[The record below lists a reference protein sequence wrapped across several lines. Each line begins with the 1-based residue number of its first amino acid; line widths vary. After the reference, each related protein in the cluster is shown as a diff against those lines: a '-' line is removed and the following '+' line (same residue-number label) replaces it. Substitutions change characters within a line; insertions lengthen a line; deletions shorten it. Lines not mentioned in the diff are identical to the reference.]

1 MSKMIKALGL
11 NEEVKIYISETT
23 SVVNEAIKRH
33 DLWPSVLGKAMTIG
47 LLMGGTLKQD
57 QALTIKIDGNG
68 PIGQVV
74 VDANGHGEVH
84 TICN

>member
-23 SVVNEAIKRH
+23 SVVNEAIKKH
-33 DLWPSVLGKAMTIG
+33 DLWPSAASVLGKAMTIG

-57 QALTIKIDGNG
+57 QALTIS
-68 PIGQVV
+68 
-74 VDANGHGEVH
+74 
-84 TICN
+84 CM